1 MNHTIQMKEWL
12 SYRKEFRLYCFK
24 SLVQTLL
31 FHWTFVKVNFASDF
45 TNGNFTRIRLNFPQ
59 NYKIS
64 KGHPQRQNR
73 NRYVLFWI
81 ATHDIR
87 KVFSRKRN
95 FICIIFDDNIL
106 LFEYQ
111 RKSKVKSRRIEIS
124 AFWCL
129 RLSFSQGWEDKMHN
143 KLSC

>member
-31 FHWTFVKVNFASDF
+31 FHWTFVKVDFACDF
-45 TNGNFTRIRLNFPQ
+45 TNGNFTRIRLNFRQ

-73 NRYVLFWI
+73 NRYFVLSI

-87 KVFSRKRN
+87 KIFSKKTN

-111 RKSKVKSRRIEIS
+111 RKSKIKSRRIEIS

-143 KLSC
+143 MLSC